1 MCKDYVRSTLLAHT
15 VVVEAG
21 RSRVDA
27 RSPSVR
33 PVFRSDTESDPTPVL
48 SWQ

>member
-21 RSRVDA
+21 RSRVDGA
-27 RSPSVR
+27 LTIGSPS
-33 PVFRSDTESDPTPVL
+33 FQE
-48 SWQ
+48 